1 MITNTEIE
9 YKGNL
14 YPDKIVDF
22 KHITDKFLIT
32 TANGVIL
39 EITVLRNSAIRFR
52 YAIDYR
58 FQPDF
63 SYAISP
69 TASKGFNQLE
79 SEETDTEYLIKTS
92 KIQIL
97 VDKKSLRV
105 QISDLEGNI
114 INEDELGFHWE
125 ENHEFGGN
133 NVKMSKITQTG
144 ENFYGMG
151 DKA

>member
-14 YPDKIVDF
+14 YPNQIVDF
-22 KHITDKFLIT
+22 KQETDKFYFT
-32 TANGVIL
+32 TDNGVIL

-52 YAIDYR
+52 YATDYR

-69 TASKGFNQLE
+69 TASKGYNQLE
-79 SEETDTEYLIKTS
+79 SEETKTEYLIRTS

-97 VDKKSLRV
+97 IDKKSLRV

-114 INEDELGFHWE
+114 INEDESGFHWE
-125 ENHEFGGN
+125 ENYEHGGN

-144 ENFYGMG
+144 ES
-151 DKA
+151 